1 MIFPG
6 LFGMSRRE
14 NETVNLVFV
23 ILEAESDGGSS
34 VLKERLTRTVCWP
47 MAAQRCRRTEARFM
61 TLATCSDSLTSLWNI
76 GSDGG

>member
-34 VLKERLTRTVCWP
+34 VLEERLTRTVCWP
-47 MAAQRCRRTEARFM
+47 MAAQRCPENRSA
-61 TLATCSDSLTSLWNI
+61 LYDSGHLL
-76 GSDGG
+76 